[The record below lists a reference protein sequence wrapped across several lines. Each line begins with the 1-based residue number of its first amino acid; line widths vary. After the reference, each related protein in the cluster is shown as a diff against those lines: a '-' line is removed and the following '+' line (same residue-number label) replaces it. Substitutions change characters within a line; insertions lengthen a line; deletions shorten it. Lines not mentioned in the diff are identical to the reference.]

1 VVRTSYAYDI
11 LNLMKGAQG
20 GFTII
25 EVMIVLAIS
34 GVMLL
39 SAATVFN
46 GRRRNT
52 EFSQAMYDLQS
63 QVQSIANST
72 SSQAV
77 PGVQQYTC
85 APTLIGGTMRPALT
99 SGSTTNQDCI
109 YLGQA
114 IQIVA
119 GSSTISS
126 YPIFGLRTVYNGGID
141 SGDTPTTFADAHPEP
156 AISAA
161 GVTVTPNNPNNL
173 LLINDYPMLNGLQT
187 VSAKYGPTANPA
199 SPENDI
205 LAFYSSLQDSN
216 TSGNEVTVYATNYSG
231 GLTDQKLQMKS
242 CIEGPGCVTQNSI
255 VSTPWN
261 LCVSDGSRQ
270 AQLSIKAIATGI
282 VTSLNLNRCP

>member
-1 VVRTSYAYDI
+1 
-11 LNLMKGAQG
+11 MKGAQG

-63 QVQSIANST
+63 QIQSIANST

-85 APTLIGGTMRPALT
+85 APTLISGSMRPALT

-109 YLGQA
+109 YLGEA
-114 IQIVA
+114 IQIVD

-126 YPIFGLRTVYNGGID
+126 YPIFGLRTVYNGGTD
-141 SGDTPTTFADAHPEP
+141 SGDAPTTFVDAHPEP

-161 GVTVTPNNPNNL
+161 GVTGTPNDPNNL
-173 LLINDYPMLNGLQT
+173 LLISDYPMLNGLQT
-187 VSAKYGPTANPA
+187 VSAKYGPTATG
-199 SPENDI
+199 PENDI
-205 LAFYSSLQDSN
+205 LTFYSSLQDSN
-216 TSGNEVTVYATNYSG
+216 TSGNEVTVYSTNYSG
-231 GLTDQKLQMKS
+231 ALTDQKLQLKS
-242 CIEGPGCVTQNSI
+242 CIEGPGCAAQNSI

-282 VTSLNLNRCP
+282 VTSLNLNGCP